1 MMRKIEKKE
10 NFKGGQGVILL
21 EHLLN
26 DEQMDGMCRMYAKVT
41 LMPGSSIGYH
51 THDGDSE
58 TYYILSGEGTYIN
71 NNKEETAIYDN
82 DVTFTA
88 DGEGHSI
95 INTGNQKMVLIAL
108 IINSEKKEKK
118 E

>member
-1 MMRKIEKKE
+1 MTWKIEKKE
-10 NFKGGQGVILL
+10 NFQGGEGYVLI

-26 DEQMDGMCRMYAKVT
+26 DKQLMGMCRLYAKVT
-41 LMPGSSIGYH
+41 LMPGCSIGYH
-51 THDGDSE
+51 IHNGDAE
-58 TYYILSGEGTYIN
+58 TYYILSGEGIYIN
-71 NNKEETAIYDN
+71 NNKEETAVYAN

-95 INTGNQKMVLIAL
+95 INTGKEKLVFMAL
-108 IINSEKKEKK
+108 IINSEKKEKA